1 MCDNEYLAHQMV
13 RERLREAEAR
23 GVLNAMIREV
33 GTLEPRAGADGRR
46 PWTGWL
52 DAWRQAPGAW
62 LAHLTLPKIW
72 NRF

>member
-33 GTLEPRAGADGRR
+33 DTLAATTGAAGRR
-46 PWTGWL
+46 PWTGRL

-62 LAHLTLPKIW
+62 LAYLALPKIW
-72 NRF
+72 NRL